1 MNQRDTVL
9 VIDDFPT
16 SLSLLTDALEEAGFL
31 VLVAQEGAKALTLTE
46 RITPDII
53 LMDAMMPEMDG
64 FETCR
69 RLKQRPGLTHV
80 PVIFMT
86 GLSETEHVVQG
97 FQAGGIDYVT
107 KPIEPLELIA
117 RVRAHL
123 ASARMTLSARAALD
137 ATGRFLF
144 AANAAGAMLWSTPQA
159 LGLLGVPDAA
169 ADQPGARL
177 DPTVIA
183 WLARAAA
190 GQGGDGAPLR
200 PDQGLASPQVSF
212 VGRIGA
218 DEFLLRLT
226 EGKGMTDEERLRRD
240 LGLTE
245 REAEVLL
252 WIAHGKANR
261 DVAAILD
268 LSPRTVNKHL
278 EQIFSKLGVE
288 NRTMAAARAMRLLT
302 AH

>member
-9 VIDDFPT
+9 VVDDFPT
-16 SLSLLTDALEEAGFL
+16 SLSLLTDALEEAGFI
-31 VLVAQEGAKALTLTE
+31 VLVAQEGAKALTLVD

-53 LMDAMMPEMDG
+53 LMDAVMPEMDG

-69 RLKQRPGLTHV
+69 RLKQKADLTHV
-80 PVIFMT
+80 PVVFMT
-86 GLSETEHVVQG
+86 GLAETEHVVKG

-107 KPIEPLELIA
+107 KPIEPQELIA

-144 AANAAGAMLWSTPQA
+144 AANHQGEVLWATPQA
-159 LGLLGVPDAA
+159 LGLLRASLPA
-169 ADQPGARL
+169 ADETAPRLPGAVGL
-177 DPTVIA
+177 
-183 WLARAAA
+183 WLKRAVERSGADTAPLLEEAGAA
-190 GQGGDGAPLR
+190 G
-200 PDQGLASPQVSF
+200 PQLTY
-212 VGRIGA
+212 VGRTGG

-226 EGKGMTDEERLRRD
+226 EGKACRDEDRLRRD

-252 WIAHGKANR
+252 WIAHGKSNR

-278 EQIFSKLGVE
+278 EQIFVKLGVE
-288 NRTMAAARAMRLLT
+288 NRTAAAARAMRLLANT
-302 AH
+302 